1 MLGYY
6 GIRMTMAEAGYKTRN
21 LWWAT
26 EVADEVNEVMFIAR
40 DLLLQPS
47 TVGFDLSSVDMPDF
61 S

>member
-1 MLGYY
+1 
-6 GIRMTMAEAGYKTRN
+6 MAEAGYKTRN

-26 EVADEVNEVMFIAR
+26 EVADEVNEGMFIAR